1 MLITNSDIIQGEDVL
16 VSQNFPLISK
26 KLSILHLGW
35 ERNLYSRGNLR
46 HVEPL
51 QTKQISDNLVPFF
64 KDIFFHFTLYFV
76 LTKVNVSWELSEL
89 AVALNGNT
97 IALSPLFWKLS
108 QLMHRFR
115 QLPCQVNVHQLW
127 QPRLYSN

>member
-64 KDIFFHFTLYFV
+64 
-76 LTKVNVSWELSEL
+76 
-89 AVALNGNT
+89 
-97 IALSPLFWKLS
+97 
-108 QLMHRFR
+108 
-115 QLPCQVNVHQLW
+115 
-127 QPRLYSN
+127 